1 MAATVEDAVAERL
14 ADDIEMETLLAQ
26 HGDAPAIF
34 EDIHVPADVGYP
46 FIAIVVRS
54 ATSDGS
60 KTTIGY
66 DWRLLIRCFG
76 GLKQQAEVAA
86 VALRVRQLFHH
97 APVDVGTLEGWLA
110 VADMPTPVPIV
121 GALCQ
126 EVAVRLRAMGPEF
139 ACIDEALLDEDGG
152 SFQTEGGEQMRTE
165 CRTSADE
172 NWTSALSTEDGDT
185 LVAESGDRI
194 MTEV

>member
-1 MAATVEDAVAERL
+1 MADTVEDAVAERL
-14 ADDIEMETLLAQ
+14 ADDIELEILLAQ

-34 EDIHVPADVGYP
+34 GDIHVPADVGYP

-97 APVDVGTLEGWLA
+97 VPVDVGPMEGWLA

-126 EVAVRLRAMGPEF
+126 EVAVRLRAMGPAEV
-139 ACIDEALLDEDGG
+139 
-152 SFQTEGGEQMRTE
+152 EGG
-165 CRTSADE
+165 AVI
-172 NWTSALSTEDGDT
+172 LTEDGEPM
-185 LVAESGDRI
+185 L
-194 MTEV
+194 TEDNEPMLMEV